1 MNPRTHRSGW
11 LFAAPA
17 LALLFFAVILPF
29 CVAVGMTMTNQRL
42 LSPNQLDFVG
52 GKNYQRLLSL
62 GFAHIPA
69 KLDEQG
75 NALLDSRGD
84 PVYQSIRE
92 LKPSPP
98 EEASFQIL
106 RTFQWRGE
114 RYAILAKDPVFWR
127 ALFNTL
133 YFVVLV
139 LPIQLGT
146 ALGLALLVNANL
158 PGRTALRTLFFS
170 PVVTSMVVAAIV
182 WTFLYNENAGLINK
196 MLGLITGQ
204 DNLAINWLGNEL
216 LAMPSIVIMSTWQG
230 AGFQMLIFLA
240 GLQSINRELYEA
252 ARLDGANAIQRFF
265 NVTLP
270 GLKNTLVFVLIST
283 TIAAFSL
290 FIQVD
295 IMTNGGPND
304 STATLIF
311 HAIRTGYRE
320 QDVAYGASIAVVYFI
335 LVLGVALLQNKL
347 GGRRG

>member
-1 MNPRTHRSGW
+1 MNPRSNKWGW

-29 CVAVGMTMTNQRL
+29 AVAVGMTLTNQRL
-42 LSPNQLDFVG
+42 LSPNEVDFVG
-52 GKNYQRLLSL
+52 GENYARLLSL
-62 GFAHIPA
+62 GFTEIPL
-69 KLDEQG
+69 KLDEGG
-75 NALLDSRGD
+75 NPLVSSAGEPL
-84 PVYQSIRE
+84 YQSLRE
-92 LKPSPP
+92 IKPSPP
-98 EEASFQIL
+98 EQASFQIL
-106 RTFQWRGE
+106 KAFDWGDK
-114 RYAILAKDPVFWR
+114 RYAVLAKDPVFWR
-127 ALFNTL
+127 ALFNTV
-133 YFVVLV
+133 YFVALV
-139 LPIQLGT
+139 LPIQLCT
-146 ALGLALLVNANL
+146 ALGLALLVNVKL
-158 PGRTALRTLFFS
+158 PGRTTFRTLFFS

-182 WTFLYNENAGLINK
+182 WTFLYNENAGLINRL
-196 MLGLITGQ
+196 LGLITGQ
-204 DNLAINWLGNEL
+204 ENLAINWLGSEA

-240 GLQSINRELYEA
+240 GLQSINSELYEA
-252 ARLDGANAIQRFF
+252 AKLDGANAIQRFF